1 MWGDFMFMSNE
12 MTIFML
18 LKSICMPW
26 VGLLDFVWSGLS
38 PDGFS
43 EVINPTRSVR
53 VLIRWRVDT
62 MLAITR

>member
-1 MWGDFMFMSNE
+1 MFMSNE

-26 VGLLDFVWSGLS
+26 VGLFDFLWLGLGLS

-43 EVINPTRSVR
+43 EVVNTTRGVG
-53 VLIRWRVDT
+53 VLIRWRMDT
-62 MLAITR
+62 VRSITC